1 MLGERLK
8 GLIGETDKVD
18 ELVDI
23 VNCINELETTNASF
37 QAEIEKLQADNAN
50 LREINGKLA
59 LQITTPVAEEEEA
72 PEQTAEEAIDE
83 AFAFLDKEK
92 ED

>member
-1 MLGERLK
+1 MLGEKLK

-18 ELVDI
+18 ELIEVMTAID
-23 VNCINELETTNASF
+23 ELETTNASF

-59 LQITTPVAEEEEA
+59 LQITTPVKEEEEE
-72 PEQTAEEAIDE
+72 PEKSADEVIDE
-83 AFAFLDKEK
+83 AFSFLDKED
-92 ED
+92 E

>member
-1 MLGERLK
+1 MLGEKLK

-18 ELVDI
+18 ELIEVISAID
-23 VNCINELETTNASF
+23 ELETTNASF

-59 LQITTPVAEEEEA
+59 LQITTPVKEEEE
-72 PEQTAEEAIDE
+72 EEEKSAEELVDE
-83 AFAFLDKEK
+83 AFSFLDKEEK
-92 ED
+92 

>member
-23 VNCINELETTNASF
+23 VNSINELETTNASF
-37 QAEIEKLQADNAN
+37 QAEIEKLQADNAT

-59 LQITTPVAEEEEA
+59 LQITTPMAEEEEEKEPSA
-72 PEQTAEEAIDE
+72 DELIDE
-83 AFAFLDKEK
+83 AFSFLNKDKE
-92 ED
+92 D